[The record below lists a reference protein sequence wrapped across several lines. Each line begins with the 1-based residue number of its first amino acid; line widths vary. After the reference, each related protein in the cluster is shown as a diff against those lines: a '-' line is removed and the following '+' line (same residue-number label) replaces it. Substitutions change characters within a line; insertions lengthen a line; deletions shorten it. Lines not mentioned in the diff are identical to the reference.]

1 MMAGEAGVNL
11 NNGSGGGEPSE
22 DSLKPPTAATTTA
35 AAAGAGGGG
44 SADKSYL
51 KRYPYLFVREND
63 QTDYFCTL
71 CDAYLREVRTNHKAL
86 LGELGSSCYTA
97 CT

>member
-1 MMAGEAGVNL
+1 MMAGEASSNL
-11 NNGSGGGEPSE
+11 NNGSGGEPSE

-35 AAAGAGGGG
+35 VAAGGGGGGG

-86 LGELGSSCYTA
+86 LSKLGSSRYTA
-97 CT
+97 CR

>member
-1 MMAGEAGVNL
+1 MAGEVGVNL
-11 NNGSGGGEPSE
+11 NNGEPSE

-35 AAAGAGGGG
+35 AAAGARGGG

-86 LGELGSSCYTA
+86 LSELGSSSYTA

>member
-11 NNGSGGGEPSE
+11 NNGSGGEPSE
-22 DSLKPPTAATTTA
+22 DSLKPPTAATSTATA
-35 AAAGAGGGG
+35 AGGGGGG

-86 LGELGSSCYTA
+86 LSELGSSSYTA

>member
-11 NNGSGGGEPSE
+11 NNGGGGEPSE

-35 AAAGAGGGG
+35 TAAGGGG

-71 CDAYLREVRTNHKAL
+71 CDAYLREVRTLHKAFL
-86 LGELGSSCYTA
+86 
-97 CT
+97 

>member
-1 MMAGEAGVNL
+1 MMAGEAGGNL
-11 NNGSGGGEPSE
+11 NNGDGGEPSE
-22 DSLKPPTAATTTA
+22 GSLKPPIAATTTA
-35 AAAGAGGGG
+35 AAAGGGGG

-71 CDAYLREVRTNHKAL
+71 CDAYLREVRTSHKAL
-86 LGELGSSCYTA
+86 LIFANWNLTA
-97 CT
+97 TYCL

>member
-11 NNGSGGGEPSE
+11 NNGSGGEPSE

-35 AAAGAGGGG
+35 VAAGGGGGGG

-86 LGELGSSCYTA
+86 LSKLGSSRYTA
-97 CT
+97 CR

>member
-35 AAAGAGGGG
+35 AAAGGGGGG

-71 CDAYLREVRTNHKAL
+71 CDAYLREVRTHHKAFL
-86 LGELGSSCYTA
+86 
-97 CT
+97 